1 MDQALKDDAFGHAC
15 AMEDPLQRI
24 RNFTAGLARLAPTMD
39 DGEAAAIVQEL
50 TLAIAE
56 CLDELDGSHEFFFQL
71 HHPDRERFQ
80 REGWP
85 DDVTDGAA

>member
-1 MDQALKDDAFGHAC
+1 M
-15 AMEDPLQRI
+15 
-24 RNFTAGLARLAPTMD
+24 N
-39 DGEAAAIVQEL
+39 
-50 TLAIAE
+50 
-56 CLDELDGSHEFFFQL
+56 FFFQL